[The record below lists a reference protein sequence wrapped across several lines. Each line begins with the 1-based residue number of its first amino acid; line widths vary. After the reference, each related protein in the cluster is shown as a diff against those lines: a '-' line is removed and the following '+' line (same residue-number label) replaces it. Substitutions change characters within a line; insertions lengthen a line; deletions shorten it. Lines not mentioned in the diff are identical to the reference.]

1 MKDLFQ
7 IEKDLDWIFR
17 PSIAGYYSI
26 NGSKPIYLKH
36 GEVKMSNNVIIPS
49 SDADKKKI
57 KDALFEISAS
67 MTRMEAEKSLI
78 KEILSNIEE
87 EVEIPKKFMSKM
99 AKVYHKQN
107 YSSELADHEDFTTLY
122 ETITG
127 ETE

>member
-1 MKDLFQ
+1 
-7 IEKDLDWIFR
+7 
-17 PSIAGYYSI
+17 
-26 NGSKPIYLKH
+26 
-36 GEVKMSNNVIIPS
+36 MSNNVIIPS

>member
-1 MKDLFQ
+1 
-7 IEKDLDWIFR
+7 
-17 PSIAGYYSI
+17 
-26 NGSKPIYLKH
+26 
-36 GEVKMSNNVIIPS
+36 MSNNVIIPS

-67 MTRMEAEKSLI
+67 MTRMEGEKNLI
-78 KEILSNIEE
+78 KEILSTIEE

-107 YSSELADHEDFTTLY
+107 YSAELADHEDFTTLY